1 MATFEIGETALVVEV
16 PAAEPLVRGLRER
29 YDSSAAYGMPAHV
42 TVLYPFLPRER
53 LDDGVLA
60 ALRDLFAARR
70 PFEVAFGDVGRFPG
84 VLYLAP
90 APGGP
95 LRGLTEAV
103 VGRWP
108 EAPPYGGR
116 FGDIVPHLT
125 VAEGPGG
132 EVGGEAVTGVA
143 ADLTAGLPVT
153 TLVSG
158 VTLRVFD
165 GESWRAEGFF
175 PLGEPPV
182 AEFAFPGPLRDL
194 LVAAILRGDKTAT
207 AGLLADYEHC
217 GDPLPVVGRWTA
229 LIDSAG
235 RRVALLETT
244 QVRVV
249 PVREI
254 DEAFARDEGEG
265 YDTVAQWRAA
275 HERFWTGPEMSAFLG
290 GTPVIDDDT
299 LIVAERFRLLG

>member
-1 MATFEIGETALVVEV
+1 
-16 PAAEPLVRGLRER
+16 
-29 YDSSAAYGMPAHV
+29 MPAHV

-70 PFEVAFGDVGRFPG
+70 PFEVAFGGVGRFPG
-84 VLYLAP
+84 VVYLAP
-90 APGGP
+90 EPDGP
-95 LRGLTEAV
+95 LRELTEAV
-103 VGRWP
+103 AGRWP
-108 EAPPYGGR
+108 EARPYGGR

-125 VAEGPGG
+125 VAKGLDD
-132 EVGGEAVTGVA
+132 EVAERVA
-143 ADLTAGLPVT
+143 ADLTADLAAGLPVT
-153 TLVSG
+153 TLVG
-158 VTLRVFD
+158 TVTLRVFD

-182 AEFAFPGPLRDL
+182 AEFAFPGPLRDR
-194 LVAAILRGDKTAT
+194 LVAAILSGDKTAT

-217 GDPLPVVGRWTA
+217 GDPLPVAGRWTA

-249 PVREI
+249 PIREI

-290 GTPVIDDDT
+290 GTPVVDDDT

>member
-1 MATFEIGETALVVEV
+1 MAPFEIGETALVVEV
-16 PAAEPLVRGLRER
+16 PSAEPLVRGLRER

-60 ALRDLFAARR
+60 ALRELFAARR
-70 PFEVAFGDVGRFPG
+70 PFEVVFGGVGRFPG

-90 APGGP
+90 EPDGP
-95 LRGLTEAV
+95 LRELTEAV
-103 VGRWP
+103 AGRWP
-108 EAPPYGGR
+108 EAPPYGGG
-116 FGDIVPHLT
+116 FGDVVPHLT
-125 VAEGPGG
+125 VAEGLGG
-132 EVGGEAVTGVA
+132 EVDGGVA
-143 ADLTAGLPVT
+143 ADLASGLPVT

-182 AEFAFPGPLRDL
+182 AEFAFPGPLRDR
-194 LVAAILRGDKTAT
+194 LVAAILSGDKTAT

-217 GDPLPVVGRWTA
+217 GDPLPVAGRWTA

-235 RRVALLETT
+235 RRVSLLETT

-249 PVREI
+249 RIREI

-275 HERFWTGPEMSAFLG
+275 HERFWTGPEMAAVLG
-290 GTPVIDDDT
+290 GSPVVDDDT
-299 LIVAERFRLLG
+299 LVVAERFRLLGPA

>member
-1 MATFEIGETALVVEV
+1 MAPFKIGDTALVVEV
-16 PAAEPLVRGLRER
+16 PSAEPLVRGLRER

-60 ALRDLFAARR
+60 ALRELFAARR
-70 PFEVAFGDVGRFPG
+70 PFEVAFGGVGRFPD

-90 APGGP
+90 EPDGP
-95 LRGLTEAV
+95 LRELTEAV
-103 VGRWP
+103 TSRWP

-125 VAEGPGG
+125 VAERL
-132 EVGGEAVTGVA
+132 GGEAVTAVV

-182 AEFAFPGPLRDL
+182 AEFAFPGPLRDR
-194 LVAAILRGDKTAT
+194 LVAAILNGDKTAT
-207 AGLLADYEHC
+207 AGLLADYEHY
-217 GDPLPVVGRWTA
+217 GDPLPAVGRWTA

-244 QVRVV
+244 RVRVMPIRDV
-249 PVREI
+249 
-254 DEAFARDEGEG
+254 DEAFARDKGEG
-265 YDTVAQWRAA
+265 YETVAQWRAA
-275 HERFWTGPEMSAFLG
+275 HERFWTGPEMSAVLG
-290 GTPVIDDDT
+290 GPPVVDDDT
-299 LIVAERFRLLG
+299 LIVAERFRLLGPA

>member
-1 MATFEIGETALVVEV
+1 MAPFEIGETALVVEV
-16 PAAEPLVRGLRER
+16 PSAEPLVRGLRER

-53 LDDGVLA
+53 LDDGVLS
-60 ALRDLFAARR
+60 ALRDLFAERR
-70 PFEVAFGDVGRFPG
+70 PFEVAFGGVGRFPG
-84 VLYLAP
+84 VLYLALDP
-90 APGGP
+90 DGP
-95 LRGLTEAV
+95 LRELTEAV

-108 EAPPYGGR
+108 QTPPYGGR

-125 VAEGPGG
+125 VAEGLGG
-132 EVGGEAVTGVA
+132 EVVAGVA
-143 ADLTAGLPVT
+143 AGLAAGLPVT
-153 TLVSG
+153 TFVGG

-175 PLGEPPV
+175 PLGEPPS
-182 AEFAFPGPLRDL
+182 AEFAFPGPLRDR
-194 LVAAILRGDKTAT
+194 LVAAILSGDKTAT

-217 GDPLPVVGRWTA
+217 GDPLPVVGRWAA

-244 QVRVV
+244 QVRVA
-249 PVREI
+249 PIREI

-275 HERFWTGPEMSAFLG
+275 HERFWTGPEMSAVLG
-290 GTPVIDDDT
+290 GPPVVDDDT

>member
-1 MATFEIGETALVVEV
+1 MAPFEIGETALMVEV
-16 PAAEPLVRGLRER
+16 PSAEPLVRGLRER
-29 YDSSAAYGMPAHV
+29 YDPSAAYGMPAHV

-53 LDDGVLA
+53 LDDGVLR

-70 PFEVAFGDVGRFPG
+70 PFEVVFGGVGRFPG
-84 VLYLAP
+84 ALYLAP
-90 APGGP
+90 EPDDP
-95 LRGLTEAV
+95 LRELTEAV
-103 VGRWP
+103 MACRP

-125 VAEGPGG
+125 VAESLD
-132 EVGGEAVTGVA
+132 GEAAAGLA
-143 ADLTAGLPVT
+143 ADLAAGLPVT
-153 TLVSG
+153 TFAGG

-165 GESWRAEGFF
+165 GEGWRAEGFF

-182 AEFAFPGPLRDL
+182 AEFAFPGPLRDR
-194 LVAAILRGDKTAT
+194 LVAAILNGGKTAT

-217 GDPLPVVGRWTA
+217 GDPLPVAGRWTA
-229 LIDSAG
+229 LADSAG

-249 PVREI
+249 PIREI

-265 YDTVAQWRAA
+265 YETVAQWRAA
-275 HERFWTGPEMSAFLG
+275 HERFWTGPEMSAVLG
-290 GTPVIDDDT
+290 GPPVIDDDT
-299 LIVAERFRLLG
+299 PIVAERFRLLGLL